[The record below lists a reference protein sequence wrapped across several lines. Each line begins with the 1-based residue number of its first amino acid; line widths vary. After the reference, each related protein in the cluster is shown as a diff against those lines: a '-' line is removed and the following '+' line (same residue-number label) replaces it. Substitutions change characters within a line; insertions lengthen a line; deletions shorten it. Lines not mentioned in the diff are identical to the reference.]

1 MNKSILTEK
10 FQSLN
15 PQTKKAAAQALKGFN
30 GFLKNTFQAILSQG
44 RSLNALLRKM
54 QFELGKAEGKVTFEC
69 WLNSQ
74 EWQHTGT
81 LAKTL
86 MTVAKRFDKL
96 PGTLKNQLRESLNG
110 WSLSA
115 IKELLSAGRDIIY
128 KLKNRPT
135 SAAAVRKAKERARL
149 LERQLNEDI
158 WQEIVETYD
167 LGQNLET
174 IKEEAQKLAAA
185 EKTPPKYKHLIS
197 VLEKLRIPTVSQRP
211 KKDRKTPI
219 ATDPEIIHEL
229 ASLAVRNCE
238 LRESLASAPQEVAD
252 GIARQIKSNDSRIK
266 QLRTQYNRPQP
277 AVSSSG
283 NNFSQNIH
291 NGDRVVQLEQ
301 SIERLQE
308 EKEKLEKKLQELV
321 TVKQQSAPDKDNKQ
335 LAEENR
341 RSIEKI
347 RDLKNSHRRKDALI
361 DTLLSLE
368 RIKVLEPLETG
379 TEVVVIQG
387 KEIGTRGTIAD
398 SFCGTYTVERSRGD
412 KTTAFSKKANELLI
426 LNPKQ
431 DPEKKYAYRLL
442 EKLYKALPQ
451 FKDTLKAKTINRA
464 EEVAELL
471 IKYVK
476 QLQQKNPTTNKLNQ

>member
-1 MNKSILTEK
+1 MNKLILAEK
-10 FQSLN
+10 FKSLN
-15 PQTKKAAAQALKGFN
+15 PQTKKAAAQAVKGFN
-30 GFLKNTFQAILSQG
+30 GFLKNTFQAILFQG
-44 RSLNALLRKM
+44 RSLNALLKKM
-54 QFELGKAEGKVTFEC
+54 QFELGKGEGKVTFEC

-74 EWQHTGT
+74 EWQQTGT

-135 SAAAVRKAKERARL
+135 SAAAVRKAKERAKL

-158 WQEIVETYD
+158 WEEIIEAYD
-167 LGQNLET
+167 VGENLET
-174 IKEEAQKLAAA
+174 IKEQAQKLAAA

-197 VLEKLRIPTVSQRP
+197 VLNKLGIPTVALRP
-211 KKDRKTPI
+211 KKDRKTQI

-229 ASLAVRNCE
+229 ASLAVRNSE
-238 LRESLASAPQEVAD
+238 LRESLGSAPQEVAES
-252 GIARQIKSNDSRIK
+252 IARQIKSNDSRIK
-266 QLRTQYNRPQP
+266 QLRTQYNLPQQ
-277 AVSSSG
+277 AVSTSG

-291 NGDRVVQLEQ
+291 NGERVVQLEQ
-301 SIERLQE
+301 LVEILQE

-321 TVKQQSAPDKDNKQ
+321 TLEQQSAPDKENKE
-335 LAEENR
+335 LARENR
-341 RSIEKI
+341 RSLETIK
-347 RDLKNSHRRKDALI
+347 DLKNSHRRKDALI

-368 RIKVLEPLETG
+368 RIKVLEPLERG
-379 TEVVVIQG
+379 MEVVVIQG
-387 KEIGTRGTIAD
+387 KEIGTRGAIAD
-398 SFCGTYTVERSRGD
+398 SFCGTYTVERIRGYQ
-412 KTTAFSKKANELLI
+412 TTAFSKKANQLLI

-451 FKDTLKAKTINRA
+451 FKETLKAKTINRA

-476 QLQQKNPTTNKLNQ
+476 QLQQTTPLTVA